1 MILNK
6 SIEKNQKWFAIGL
19 LLLIIS
25 FVIGLFIY
33 PLISLGLDY
42 REIRRDHIFNFR
54 RYKKTLLKK
63 EALTK
68 NFEVISKKYTEQNY
82 FYTNETIALASADLQ
97 SFITTA
103 ITDAG
108 GQIIRKSSSSKKLE
122 DNFTRII
129 IDVNMTVTMAAL
141 RTILYEIETVTPLI
155 IINHIRIKA
164 APKKRNIKTRKLES
178 SNQLTV
184 NFKASSFVGMQ

>member
-1 MILNK
+1 MTQNNSL
-6 SIEKNQKWFAIGL
+6 EKNQKWMAISL
-19 LLLIIS
+19 LFIIIAL
-25 FVIGLFIY
+25 VVGLFIY

-42 REIRRDHIFNFR
+42 RETRRDHIFNFR
-54 RYKKTLLKK
+54 RYKKTLQKK
-63 EALTK
+63 EALIK
-68 NFEVISKKYTEQNY
+68 NFEIISKKYTSQNY

-97 SFITTA
+97 SFITSV

-108 GQIIRKSSSSKKLE
+108 GQIIRKSSSSKALE
-122 DNFTRII
+122 DKFNRII
-129 IDVNMTVTMAAL
+129 IDVNMTVTMEAL

>member
-1 MILNK
+1 MFPNK
-6 SIEKNQKWFAIGL
+6 SLEKNQKWVAIGL
-19 LLLIIS
+19 FFMMIALI
-25 FVIGLFIY
+25 VGLFIY

-42 REIRRDHIFNFR
+42 RETRRDHIFNYR

-63 EALTK
+63 EILIK
-68 NFEVISKKYTEQNY
+68 NFEIISKKYAEQNY
-82 FYTNETIALASADLQ
+82 FYINETIALASADLQ
-97 SFITTA
+97 SFITSA

-108 GQIIRKSSSSKKLE
+108 GQIIRKSSSSKTLE

-129 IDVNMTVTMAAL
+129 IDVNMTVTMEAL
-141 RTILYEIETVTPLI
+141 RTLLYEIETVTPLI

-164 APKKRNIKTRKLES
+164 APKKRNVKTRKLES

>member
-1 MILNK
+1 MIPNK
-6 SIEKNQKWFAIGL
+6 SLEENKKWIAISL
-19 LLLIIS
+19 LVMIIALM
-25 FVIGLFIY
+25 VGLFVY

-42 REIRRDHIFNFR
+42 RETRRDHIFNYR

-63 EALTK
+63 ETLTK
-68 NFEVISKKYTEQNY
+68 NFEVISQEYTAKNY

-97 SFITTA
+97 SFITTT

-108 GQIIRKSSSSKKLE
+108 GQIIRKSSSSKASK
-122 DNFTRII
+122 DNFNHII

-164 APKKRNIKTRKLES
+164 APKKRNVKTRKLES

-184 NFKASSFVGMQ
+184 NFKASSFVGM